1 MMGRWAETLARWL
14 YGLLM
19 RLLLPLLLLRL
30 VWRARREPLYGRWLG
45 ERLGLGAASEP
56 GAIWIHAVSLGE
68 TRAAE
73 PLILRLREL
82 RPGVRLLLTHGTAT
96 GREAG
101 QGLLAAGD
109 AQRWLPLDTPGAT
122 QRFFRRHRPAV
133 GVLMETEV
141 WPALL
146 FAAAEAGVPM
156 VLANARLSARS
167 LRKSLRFDR
176 LLRPAARRL
185 ALVLAQTADDAQRLA
200 AAGAWPVQI
209 CGNLKFDL
217 QPDPAV
223 FTRGRRWRDRM
234 PVTQGGVRQRRVVLA
249 AVWREG
255 EDEPLLAAWRAWL
268 LRQPQRNT
276 AAWPLLLIVPRHPQ
290 RFDEV
295 AALVRKTGLELS
307 RRSSWAEG
315 GPPDEAL
322 HADVWLGDSL
332 REMPAYYAL
341 ADVAM
346 LGGSFAPLGGQNL
359 IEAAACGCPLVMGPH
374 TFNFAEAAELALE
387 QGAAARVSN
396 LEEAVAL
403 AGAMASDD
411 DVLAAR
417 AAACLR
423 FSQAHQG
430 AAQRMALAIDALTS
444 SRR

>member
-1 MMGRWAETLARWL
+1 MMGRWAETLARWS

-30 VWRARREPLYGRWLG
+30 LWRAHREPLYGRWLG
-45 ERLGLGAASEP
+45 ERLGLGAASNP

-82 RPGVRLLLTHGTAT
+82 RPGVPLLLTHGTAT

-200 AAGAWPVQI
+200 A
-209 CGNLKFDL
+209 
-217 QPDPAV
+217 
-223 FTRGRRWRDRM
+223 
-234 PVTQGGVRQRRVVLA
+234 
-249 AVWREG
+249 
-255 EDEPLLAAWRAWL
+255 
-268 LRQPQRNT
+268 
-276 AAWPLLLIVPRHPQ
+276 
-290 RFDEV
+290 
-295 AALVRKTGLELS
+295 
-307 RRSSWAEG
+307 
-315 GPPDEAL
+315 
-322 HADVWLGDSL
+322 
-332 REMPAYYAL
+332 
-341 ADVAM
+341 
-346 LGGSFAPLGGQNL
+346 
-359 IEAAACGCPLVMGPH
+359 
-374 TFNFAEAAELALE
+374 
-387 QGAAARVSN
+387 
-396 LEEAVAL
+396 
-403 AGAMASDD
+403 
-411 DVLAAR
+411 
-417 AAACLR
+417 
-423 FSQAHQG
+423 
-430 AAQRMALAIDALTS
+430 
-444 SRR
+444 